1 MKKENKKNN
10 VEALLFLI
18 EMYQQ
23 VQRYYEIEIPV
34 SEIEKDFNLMKKN
47 KNKVFDFKGNKELKE
62 LFDVI
67 SNNLKRDIKSLKENG
82 IK

>member
-1 MKKENKKNN
+1 MENKKNN
-10 VEALLFLI
+10 VEGLLFLI

-23 VQRYYEIEIPV
+23 VQRYYEIEITV
-34 SEIEKDFNLMKKN
+34 SQIEKDFNLMKKN

-67 SNNLKRDIKSLKENG
+67 SNNLKRDIKNLKENG

>member
-1 MKKENKKNN
+1 MENKKNN
-10 VEALLFLI
+10 VEGLLFLI

-23 VQRYYEIEIPV
+23 VQRYYEIEITV
-34 SEIEKDFNLMKKN
+34 SQIEKDFNLMKKN

>member
-1 MKKENKKNN
+1 MENKKYN
-10 VEALLFLI
+10 VEGLLFLI

>member
-1 MKKENKKNN
+1 MENKKNN

>member
-1 MKKENKKNN
+1 MENKKYN